1 VGADPV
7 LLIEPPPPREAL
19 DLGVIRKARRRRRRR
34 LARAAAAATGA
45 LLVVAAGVLGL
56 AAPSKAPPT
65 PALRRSS
72 SPTRLSGPPLRAA
85 TDLRLIV
92 DADGGRPYILD
103 VDHDTVRP
111 LSGLGVGVRV
121 TEWSP
126 SAAISPIP
134 GGALAIV
141 SRQACKRCAR
151 SQALFAVAA
160 GGSIRRVA
168 TVSLGSDN
176 TTATLPDP
184 GAAGEWVDSP
194 SRGGGCTL
202 RLVPSGDRGVNV
214 PCGYLD
220 LETGGRIAISTSRGL
235 AIVNP
240 RTGRVLE
247 RFSSSAQTTGQVDPL
262 PGNLALE
269 SSTAFPNA
277 TKLALVNLAT
287 GARTPL
293 RWPSAIPRYGYRA
306 VAEPGGPL
314 VAVIF
319 IDPYYQP
326 SGAPLIDTWVLDT
339 RTDRFAHV
347 PGFPAAE
354 DFKQSGVAWAAGG
367 RLVIAA
373 EIEPQ
378 NGRAAAVVGIWKP
391 GQTTL
396 PLRTVPASASGY
408 YSFVPVF
415 G

>member
-1 VGADPV
+1 M
-7 LLIEPPPPREAL
+7 LLIEPPPSREAP
-19 DLGVIRKARRRRRRR
+19 DLGVIRDARRRRRRR
-34 LARAAAAATGA
+34 RARTAAAAAGA
-45 LLVVAAGVLGL
+45 LLAAALVVLGVR
-56 AAPSKAPPT
+56 ASPGAPHS

-72 SPTRLSGPPLRAA
+72 SPTRLSGPPSRGA
-85 TDLRLIV
+85 THLRLIV
-92 DADGGRPYILD
+92 DAGGGRPYILD
-103 VDHDTVRP
+103 VDQGTVRP

-121 TEWSP
+121 SEWSP
-126 SAAISPIP
+126 SASISPIP

-141 SRQACKRCAR
+141 SRQACQRCAR

-160 GGSIRRVA
+160 GGSSRRVA
-168 TVSLGSDN
+168 TVSLGSDDS
-176 TTATLPDP
+176 TTTLPDP
-184 GAAGEWVDSP
+184 GAAEEWVDSP
-194 SRGGGCTL
+194 SRAGGCTL
-202 RLVPSGDRGVNV
+202 RLVPGPGRAVNV

-269 SSTAFPNA
+269 SSTAFPS
-277 TKLALVNLAT
+277 TTQLALVNLAT

-314 VAVIF
+314 VAVTF

-373 EIEPQ
+373 EIAPHA
-378 NGRAAAVVGIWKP
+378 GRAAAVVGIWRP

>member
-1 VGADPV
+1 
-7 LLIEPPPPREAL
+7 
-19 DLGVIRKARRRRRRR
+19 
-34 LARAAAAATGA
+34 
-45 LLVVAAGVLGL
+45 
-56 AAPSKAPPT
+56 
-65 PALRRSS
+65 
-72 SPTRLSGPPLRAA
+72 
-85 TDLRLIV
+85 
-92 DADGGRPYILD
+92 
-103 VDHDTVRP
+103 
-111 LSGLGVGVRV
+111 
-121 TEWSP
+121 
-126 SAAISPIP
+126 
-134 GGALAIV
+134 
-141 SRQACKRCAR
+141 
-151 SQALFAVAA
+151 
-160 GGSIRRVA
+160 
-168 TVSLGSDN
+168 
-176 TTATLPDP
+176 
-184 GAAGEWVDSP
+184 
-194 SRGGGCTL
+194 
-202 RLVPSGDRGVNV
+202 VNV

-220 LETGGRIAISTSRGL
+220 LETGGRLAISTSRGL

-247 RFSSSAQTTGQVDPL
+247 RLSSAAQTTGQIDPL

-269 SSTAFPNA
+269 SSTAFPS
-277 TKLALVNLAT
+277 TMQLALVNLAT

-314 VAVIF
+314 VAVTF

-373 EIEPQ
+373 EIAPHA
-378 NGRAAAVVGIWKP
+378 GRAAAVVGIWRP